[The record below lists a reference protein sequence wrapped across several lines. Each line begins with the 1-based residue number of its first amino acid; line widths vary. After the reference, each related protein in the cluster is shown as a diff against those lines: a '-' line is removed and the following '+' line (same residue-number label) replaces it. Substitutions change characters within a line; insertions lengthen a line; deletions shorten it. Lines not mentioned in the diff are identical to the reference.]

1 MYAVLTI
8 SSWSDKGT
16 HTIKD
21 CTVVPYTPEIVKCG
35 LLSDHTTSDTFSITD
50 VEVRCL
56 VNYYKG
62 IADKYR
68 TMHNDML
75 GDAAISVASHLAWLA
90 NWLHDDTQQLTKTLA
105 SVCVLQKADVKYA
118 DREYFVRC
126 MNCGKLI
133 YYYKPTVRD
142 GKLLCNICSA
152 E

>member
-8 SSWSDKGT
+8 SAWSNKGT
-16 HTIKD
+16 HEIRD
-21 CTVVPYTPEIVKCG
+21 CTVVPYTSDIIEAC
-35 LLSDHTTSDTFSITD
+35 LLSCHDNSDTFSITET
-50 VEVRCL
+50 EVRCL

-68 TMHNDML
+68 TRNNDML
-75 GDAAISVASHLAWLA
+75 ADAAISVASHLAWLA

-105 SVCVLQKADVKYA
+105 SVCVLRNTDVEYT

-126 MNCGKLI
+126 MKCGKLI
-133 YYYKPTVRD
+133 YYYKPYVHK
-142 GKLLCNICSA
+142 GKLLCTICNA